1 MGVWQLQVEFQEDA
15 HISAL
20 SKNMYVSPFH
30 YIDSPKVHFTNFV
43 AAMAFVFVAF
53 AIDPTARCKPCPV
66 LDGKQCGPPINN
78 NVQQC
83 KTTKKGL
90 CWEIV
95 TLCNEQQYETCVEN
109 DGFHC
114 AVVTGI

>member
-15 HISAL
+15 H
-20 SKNMYVSPFH
+20 
-30 YIDSPKVHFTNFV
+30 VHFTNFV

-78 NVQQC
+78 IFAFADVTPSSP
-83 KTTKKGL
+83 KTPLIDWTQGL
-90 CWEIV
+90 NSTVVASTIHHPTSSRRHCCRQISTS
-95 TLCNEQQYETCVEN
+95 TLR
-109 DGFHC
+109 
-114 AVVTGI
+114 